1 MSGSVV
7 LLHLAGAI
15 ALLLWATRMVSTG
28 VERAYGDVL
37 RHRLRATM
45 RNPFMAVLTG
55 CALSIALQSSTAVTL
70 LVGSFAGAGIVSGM
84 SGQLAVR
91 GAEIGSALV
100 VKLLSFDLSLLVPI
114 CLATGTMMFMAT
126 ERRSWRQFGRILVG
140 IGLLILSLEMIG
152 EASEPLRESRL
163 LPVDRRLFL
172 DRPGDRLPACGV
184 HHLAFPFQHRRR
196 AAARHA
202 GRPRLHPAGTRR
214 RAGAWR
220 QSRQLGHRA
229 AA

>member
-15 ALLLWATRMVSTG
+15 ALLLWATRMVRTG

-55 CALSIALQSSTAVTL
+55 CALSITLQSSTAVTL

-91 GAEIGSALV
+91 GAESARRWWS
-100 VKLLSFDLSLLVPI
+100 SF
-114 CLATGTMMFMAT
+114 C
-126 ERRSWRQFGRILVG
+126 
-140 IGLLILSLEMIG
+140 
-152 EASEPLRESRL
+152 RL
-163 LPVDRRLFL
+163 
-172 DRPGDRLPACGV
+172 
-184 HHLAFPFQHRRR
+184 
-196 AAARHA
+196 
-202 GRPRLHPAGTRR
+202 T
-214 RAGAWR
+214 
-220 QSRQLGHRA
+220 
-229 AA
+229 